1 MATSNRPRNLQSD
14 HIDRASGYVQPGRI
28 GKKPLVG
35 YFDINAHRAI
45 KQLSLDLDRKIED
58 LMEEA
63 FYDLLM
69 KLGRQSQATLFK
81 QRK

>member
-1 MATSNRPRNLQSD
+1 MSTSDPPRKTQAD
-14 HIDRASGYVQPGRI
+14 RIERASGYVQPGRV

-35 YFDINAHRAI
+35 YFDSDAHRSI

-63 FYDLLM
+63 FYDLLV
-69 KLGRQSQATLFK
+69 KLGRQSQAQLFK
-81 QRK
+81 RRS